1 MEYQLLS
8 DNMKLRLWICIIIFF
23 IPTSGCLG
31 WGDDIEVS
39 SDIQQEP
46 TRIVFESPTL
56 DRSEDFGPVISLDE
70 RLSTSPVLLMWVSP
84 HCGGCHNWTQNI
96 IDEGHYEQWNDSNEL
111 QLLTIHRYI
120 EFEDSESMMEVYGNR
135 SSSEYTP
142 WPILVPDIN
151 SRAIDLDSGMI
162 LSESISE
169 AFDNPPTPSI
179 FFINQQAEV
188 IWKAESYYYDE
199 SEIEDI
205 YNILEQQMEI

>member
-1 MEYQLLS
+1 M
-8 DNMKLRLWICIIIFF
+8 
-23 IPTSGCLG
+23 
-31 WGDDIEVS
+31 
-39 SDIQQEP
+39 
-46 TRIVFESPTL
+46 FESPTL

-96 IDEGHYEQWNDSNEL
+96 IDEGHYERWNDSNEL

-162 LSESISE
+162 LSESKSE

>member
-8 DNMKLRLWICIIIFF
+8 DNMKLRLLICIIIFF
-23 IPTSGCLG
+23 IPTSVCLG

-96 IDEGHYEQWNDSNEL
+96 IDEGHYERWNDSNEL